1 MEQNLERKI
10 AYINGEWSQ
19 SLANAN
25 NKIAGLIMEL
35 EGKDAEIGRLH
46 EDIKNLQSEM
56 NRLKDSEK

>member
-19 SLANAN
+19 TLANAN

-35 EGKDAEIGRLH
+35 EANDAENGRLH
-46 EDIKNLQSEM
+46 EDIKNLQSEI
-56 NRLKDSEK
+56 NRLKDSGK

>member
-19 SLANAN
+19 TLANAN

-35 EGKDAEIGRLH
+35 EAKDAENGRLH
-46 EDIKNLQSEM
+46 EDIKNLQSEV
-56 NRLKDSEK
+56 NRLKDSGK

>member
-25 NKIAGLIMEL
+25 NKIASLIMEL
-35 EGKDAEIGRLH
+35 EAKDAEIGRLH
-46 EDIKNLQSEM
+46 EDIKKMQSEM
-56 NRLKDSEK
+56 NRLKDSGK

>member
-1 MEQNLERKI
+1 MEQDLNRKI

-19 SLANAN
+19 TLANAN

-35 EGKDAEIGRLH
+35 ESKDSEIGRLH

-56 NRLKDSEK
+56 NRLKDSGK

>member
-19 SLANAN
+19 TLANAN

-35 EGKDAEIGRLH
+35 EAKDAEIGRLH